1 MITKDEMIQFTI
13 EDLKNFNTLSMQLK
27 QLREDYNVFSKNPE
41 LFKDKLIELNNL
53 ILKFNNTIESIKIA
67 ISVLSD
73 ECKKVIIY
81 YYFEGLTLQ
90 QIGMKMNRSSQTII
104 LKKKKA
110 LIELSN
116 MLYSYFKHFSL
127 EELERLGAKPIIY
140 HGGVIPVYQY
150 TKEGELIA
158 IWRNGARE
166 AIKYFKWDMQSIPSQ
181 ISAVCR
187 NMYKSCKGY
196 IWRYQQ

>member
-1 MITKDEMIQFTI
+1 MITKDEMIKFTI

-27 QLREDYNVFSKNPE
+27 ELREDYNVFSKNPE

-73 ECKKVIIY
+73 EYKKVIIY
-81 YYFEGLTLQ
+81 YYFEKLTLQ
-90 QIGMKMNRSSQTII
+90 QIGMKMNRSSDAIFC
-104 LKKKKA
+104 KKKKA
-110 LIELSN
+110 LIKLSDL
-116 MLYSYFKHFSL
+116 LYSHFEHFSL
-127 EELERLGAKPIIY
+127 EELEILKAKPIIY
-140 HGGVIPVYQY
+140 HGKIIPVYQY

-166 AIKYFKWDMQSIPSQ
+166 AVQYFKWDMQSIPSQ

-196 IWRYQQ
+196 VWKYQ